1 MNEELLKS
9 LEKSGLVDVIKEFIK
24 SERYIDVSILQR
36 NFSIGY
42 VSAKTIFDYLIECG
56 LIEPNATHNKG
67 NKVISASYGPKI
79 YLLDIS
85 RKMTEAWKKKF
96 KDHPEITI
104 VCDDFKHFMDTHNIE
119 CVVSPANSY
128 GFMDGGYDLA
138 ITNYFG
144 DALQRSVQRY
154 IRYHLYG
161 EQPVATSILFDIPNT
176 KKKLIHTPTMKQ
188 GEPIVDKRVVYQCMR
203 TTLICALSNDIESIV
218 IPAFGGLCGHVLPI
232 DVADQMYKAY
242 IQIISGIN
250 RNL

>member
-1 MNEELLKS
+1 MDEKLLKS
-9 LEKSGLVDVIKEFIK
+9 LEENGLIDVVKEFIK
-24 SERYIDVSILQR
+24 TEQYVSVATLQR

-42 VSAKTIFDYLIECG
+42 VSAKTIFDYLIECN
-56 LIEPNATHNKG
+56 LIEKNATNNKG
-67 NKVISASYGPKI
+67 NKVIATSCGQKI

-144 DALQRSVQRY
+144 DALQKSVQRY

-161 EQPVATSILFDIPNT
+161 EQPIATSILFDIPNT
-176 KKKLIHTPTMKQ
+176 KMKLIHTPTMQK

-203 TTLICALSNDIESIV
+203 TTLICALSNKIGSIV
-218 IPAFGGLCGHVLPI
+218 IPAFGGLCGHISPQ
-232 DVADQMYKAY
+232 DVADQMFKGY
-242 IQIISGIN
+242 IQILSGVN
-250 RNL
+250 QNL